1 MEENAERISNM
12 PEKALNRLI
21 ALVIFVTSLVV
32 YLMTMPPTTSFW
44 DSGEFIATSYILGI
58 PHSPGTPLYV
68 LVGRVFSMLPLPLS
82 IAERVNLLSVVFGAL
97 GVLMVYL
104 VAVAVIR
111 FMYGEAKSGLGR
123 FIRYAGPAI
132 GAFYLM
138 FSSTYWTDA
147 TEAEVYSLSAFVMG
161 FCTLIALEWYKNP
174 TGELDKAS
182 CDEIA
187 AAAEKGEAA
196 AAVGEAKRHA
206 RDHSRNLIYLIIY
219 LLSLGI
225 GFHLGTILVFGGVFL
240 LLVMV
245 RSKAFSNREL
255 IIFAFGMAVI
265 VADMTLHKQ
274 SNLTIIGLVVFAILV
289 VWSTIT
295 EGKFALTATTLFV
308 LGLSVHLFLMIR
320 SGLDPAIDEVDPESW
335 RSLYAHL
342 RREQYPPIN
351 VFVRKAS
358 IVFQVKHFVRYFE
371 EQFRMFGDLPL
382 GPINLGKAAVA
393 VPTALGLYGIY
404 ANAQRE
410 RKTWILNFTN
420 LALNSIGLIIF
431 LNFSDNEVRERDYFY
446 SGAFYFFAIF
456 IGVGATAVLALLRD
470 IIREKAGAAARYVL
484 PVGIIL
490 LALSIMPAHY
500 HWFKHDRSENYI
512 PRDYAYNM
520 LAGLEPDAILFTYG
534 DNDTFPLWYIQYVE
548 GYRPDVR
555 VANLSLMNTSWY
567 IRQLRDDEPKLPITY
582 TDDEIDRLRPLPLKG
597 GGVAWKRDQ
606 AVNHII
612 QTTMWKRP
620 IYFAATVAKEAWA
633 PYDDY
638 LVMEGMVRKLT
649 PVKGKEQINPY
660 MIARNFD
667 EIFELRG
674 VLTESGE
681 ADESVYK
688 DEDTRAMFQNLSI
701 AVAQLAQHLSIEK
714 KHEEALPWIEMSLE
728 FTPDFTWSR
737 NFIGGFYVMAGEK
750 EKAKQYY
757 LERIRE
763 NPRDGASWFGLVRV
777 YEYEGRYDT
786 ALENLEEAIR
796 LVPGDR
802 QLHIEAFR
810 MAAQL
815 GMRERAI
822 GYLQA
827 WLDRNPNDSE
837 VRSAIEDIDTILE
850 KEFHIRPPDEAP
862 AEGGR

>member
-1 MEENAERISNM
+1 MS
-12 PEKALNRLI
+12 EKALHRLI
-21 ALVIFVTSLVV
+21 ALVIFAASLIV
-32 YLMTMPPTTSFW
+32 YIMTMPATTSFW

-97 GVLMVYL
+97 GVVMAYL

-123 FIRYAGPAI
+123 FIRYSGPAI

-147 TEAEVYSLSAFVMG
+147 IEAEVYSLSAFVMG
-161 FCTLIALEWYKNP
+161 FCTLIALQWYKNP
-174 TGELDKAS
+174 TGELDKS
-182 CDEIA
+182 IRDGIA
-187 AAAEKGEAA
+187 QKAKEGDTEVT
-196 AAVGEAKRHA
+196 VGEMKRHE

-219 LLSLGI
+219 LLALGI
-225 GFHLGTILVFGGVFL
+225 GFHLGTILVFGGIFL
-240 LLVMV
+240 LLLMV

-255 IIFAFGMAVI
+255 IIFAFGMAVV

-289 VWSTIT
+289 VWSTLT
-295 EGKFALTATTLFV
+295 EGKFALTATALFL
-308 LGLSVHLFLMIR
+308 LGVSVHIFLMIR
-320 SGLDPAIDEVDPESW
+320 SGLDPAIDEVDPENW

-351 VFVRKAS
+351 VFARKAG
-358 IVFQVKHFVRYFE
+358 IIFQLKHFINYFE
-371 EQFRMFGDLPL
+371 EQFRMFGDLLL
-382 GPINLGKAAVA
+382 GPINLGKAVVA

-404 ANAQRE
+404 ANAQKE
-410 RKTWILNFTN
+410 RRTWILIFTS
-420 LALNSIGLIIF
+420 LALNSIGLIVF
-431 LNFSDNEVRERDYFY
+431 LNFSSDEVRERDYFY
-446 SGAFYFFAIF
+446 GGAFYFFAIF
-456 IGVGATAVLALLRD
+456 IGIGATALLALMRD
-470 IIREKAGAAARYVL
+470 IIREKAAAAARYVV

-490 LALSIMPAHY
+490 LILSIMPAHY
-500 HWFKHDRSENYI
+500 HWYKHDRSENYI

-567 IRQLRDDEPKLPITY
+567 IRQLRDDEPTLPITY
-582 TDDEIDRLRPLPLKG
+582 SDAEIDRLRPLPLKG
-597 GGVAWKRDQ
+597 GGVAWNRDQ

-612 QTTMWKRP
+612 QTTKWRRP
-620 IYFAATVAKEAWA
+620 IYFAATVAKDAWA
-633 PYDDY
+633 PYIDY
-638 LVMEGMVRKLT
+638 LVMEGMVRKLV
-649 PVKGKEQINPY
+649 PSKGTDRINPY
-660 MIARNFD
+660 MIARNFG
-667 EIFELRG
+667 EIFEFRG
-674 VLTESGE
+674 VLTEEGE
-681 ADESVYK
+681 IDHSVYK
-688 DEDTRAMFQNLSI
+688 DRDTRAMFQNFSI
-701 AVAQLAQHLSIEK
+701 AVSQLAQHLAVEK
-714 KHEEALPWIEMSLE
+714 KHEEALPWIEMALK
-728 FTPDFTWSR
+728 FTPEFAWAR

-750 EKAKQYY
+750 EKAKSYY
-757 LERIRE
+757 LDQIRE
-763 NPRDGASWFGLVRV
+763 NPKDGGSWFGLARV
-777 YEYEGRYDT
+777 YEFEGRYDT
-786 ALENLEEAIR
+786 ALENLDEALR
-796 LVPGDR
+796 LIPGDR

-810 MAAQL
+810 VAAQM
-815 GMRERAI
+815 GMRDRAV

-837 VRSAIEDIDTILE
+837 VRAAIDDIDSILE
-850 KEFHIRPPDEAP
+850 KEFRIEPPNEAP
-862 AEGGR
+862 SEGGR